1 MKMRVSARTWI
12 ALLLTL
18 IVFGFA
24 PLFHAMCIGQVN
36 TKVHTHL
43 MADGTIMSTMNNMA
57 HANHVMPQASHS
69 GVPFSVVAQASAASP
84 LESWSLS
91 VGALHPGQIMLL
103 LVPAIIVLLL
113 CFWLAK
119 PRGSTAL
126 HRCQRI
132 LFRGLR
138 PPQILHRPTMVDLIS
153 LGISRT

>member
-1 MKMRVSARTWI
+1 MKMRVSARTWL

-18 IVFGFA
+18 IVLGFA
-24 PLFHAMCIGQVN
+24 PLFHAMCIGQAN
-36 TKVHTHL
+36 TKVHTHV

-69 GVPFSVVAQASAASP
+69 AVAFSVATQASEATP
-84 LESWSLS
+84 LESWSFS
-91 VGALHPGQIMLL
+91 VGALHPGQNLLL

-113 CFWLAK
+113 GFWFAK

-132 LFRGLR
+132 RFRGLR
-138 PPQILHRPTMVDLIS
+138 PPQILHRPAMVDLIS